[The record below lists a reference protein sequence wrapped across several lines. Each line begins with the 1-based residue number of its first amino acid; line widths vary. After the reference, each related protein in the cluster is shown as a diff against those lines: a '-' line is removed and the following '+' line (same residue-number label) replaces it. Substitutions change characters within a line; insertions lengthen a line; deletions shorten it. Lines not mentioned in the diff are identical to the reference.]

1 MDIKQHS
8 KNSHTV
14 FTESTKRRH
23 SFKLALLSDLHW
35 DNPDCDRE
43 LLKKHLDY
51 CLENDIKVLLN
62 GDTFCL
68 MQGKYDPRSSKG
80 KVRPEHSNPRYLDA
94 VVETAAEWFA
104 PYAEIITVVGYGNH
118 ETSILRRQETDVIQR
133 FVALLNHL
141 AKPVSPVYAGG
152 YTGALR
158 VNSTMGGG
166 KSSYDILYFHGSGG
180 GGVVTRGEINLTR
193 LITSFEGFDMYTIG
207 HVHELKETAVRK
219 TKRNNSTGKL
229 EGKDILLTIT
239 GTYKDEYKEGYMG
252 WHVER
257 GAPNK
262 PIGGKIL
269 EINWHRTSS
278 GSIDKS
284 ARTYNFP
291 ML

>member
-1 MDIKQHS
+1 MKVKQNTR
-8 KNSHTV
+8 NSHTV
-14 FTESTKRRH
+14 SFESLKRKANFRI
-23 SFKLALLSDLHW
+23 ALLSDLHW

-80 KVRPEHSNPRYLDA
+80 KVRPEHQNPRYLDA
-94 VVETAAEWFA
+94 VIETAAEWFA
-104 PYAEIITVVGYGNH
+104 PYAEIIIAVGYGNH
-118 ETSILRRQETDVIQR
+118 EASILRRQETDVIQR
-133 FVALLNHL
+133 FVALLNAY
-141 AKPVSPVYAGG
+141 AKPENSVYAAG
-152 YTGALR
+152 YTSCLR
-158 VNSTMGGG
+158 INCRWST
-166 KSSYDILYFHGSGG
+166 KSSGYDILYFHGSGG

-193 LITSFEGFDMYTIG
+193 LLTAYEGFDMYTIG
-207 HVHELKETAVRK
+207 HVHELKETNVR
-219 TKRNNSTGKL
+219 TTYRNATGKL
-229 EGKDILLTIT
+229 CGRDVLLTIT

-269 EINWHRTSS
+269 EINWHRKDS
-278 GSIDKS
+278 GIEKV

-291 ML
+291 MV

>member
-1 MDIKQHS
+1 MKLIEKS
-8 KNSHTV
+8 KNTHFLEASC
-14 FTESTKRRH
+14 TKRK
-23 SFKLALLSDLHW
+23 FTQKIAILSDLHW

-51 CLENDIKVLLN
+51 CLENNILVLLN

-80 KVRPEHSNPRYLDA
+80 KVRPEHNSPNYLDA

-133 FVALLNHL
+133 FVALLNYT
-141 AKPVSPVYAGG
+141 AKPESPVYAGG

-158 VNSTMGGG
+158 LSVKLSGGNVN
-166 KSSYDILYFHGSGG
+166 YNICYFHGSGG

-193 LITSFEGFDMYTIG
+193 MATMFEGFDCLTFG
-207 HVHELKETAVRK
+207 HIHELKETMLRK
-219 TKRNNSTGKL
+219 VVLSHHGKMTFREVL
-229 EGKDILLTIT
+229 GLIT

-269 EINWHRTSS
+269 EVNFRRTSD
-278 GSIDKS
+278 GVMHKH
-284 ARTYNFP
+284 ARSYNFP
-291 ML
+291 LL

>member
-1 MDIKQHS
+1 MILSQIS
-8 KNSHTV
+8 KNSHRLE
-14 FTESTKRRH
+14 FKETKR
-23 SFKLALLSDLHW
+23 KKTIQLAILSDLHW

-51 CLENDIKVLLN
+51 CLEKDIKVLLN

-80 KVRPEHSNPRYLDA
+80 KVRPEHQNPRYLDD
-94 VVETAAEWFA
+94 VVETAAEWFT

-133 FVALLNHL
+133 FVALLNHI
-141 AKPVSPVYAGG
+141 AKPISPVYAGG

-158 VNSTMGGG
+158 ISANMSNGIKT
-166 KSSYDILYFHGSGG
+166 YDICYFHGSGG

-193 LITSFEGFDMYTIG
+193 MATMFEGFDCLTFG
-207 HVHELKETAVRK
+207 HIHELKETSLRK
-219 TKRNNSTGKL
+219 VYLSKTGQIKH
-229 EGKDILLTIT
+229 KDVLGLIT
-239 GTYKDEYKEGYMG
+239 GTYKDEYKVGYMG

-269 EINWHRTSS
+269 EVTFNRKET
-278 GSIDKS
+278 GVETY
-284 ARTYNFP
+284 ARSFNFP
-291 ML
+291 LL

>member
-1 MDIKQHS
+1 MKLEQFTP
-8 KNSHTV
+8 NSHVLKYETTKAKKTV
-14 FTESTKRRH
+14 KI
-23 SFKLALLSDLHW
+23 AILSDLHF

-51 CLENDIKVLLN
+51 CLEKEIPVLLN

-80 KVRPEHSNPRYLDA
+80 KVRPEHNGPNYLDR
-94 VVETAAEWFA
+94 VVETSAEWFK

-133 FVALLNHL
+133 FVALLNHI
-141 AKPVSPVYAGG
+141 AKPKVPVFAGG
-152 YTGALR
+152 YTGALK
-158 VNSTMGGG
+158 VDVKIAGGCNP
-166 KSSYDILYFHGSGG
+166 YHICYFHGSGG

-193 LITSFEGFDMYTIG
+193 MATMFEGFECLTIG
-207 HVHELKETAVRK
+207 HIHEQKETSLRK
-219 TKRNNSTGKL
+219 VCLDKKGKMTHRDVL
-229 EGKDILLTIT
+229 GVFT
-239 GTYKDEYKEGYMG
+239 GTYKDEYKEGRLG

-269 EINWHRTSS
+269 EINFKRKHGS
-278 GSIDKS
+278 GIEKY
-284 ARTYNFP
+284 ARSYNFP

>member
-1 MDIKQHS
+1 MKLKQVS
-8 KNSHTV
+8 RNSHKLFIDSKKRKHT
-14 FTESTKRRH
+14 TKI
-23 SFKLALLSDLHW
+23 ALLSDLHW

-80 KVRPEHSNPRYLDA
+80 KVRPEHNTPRYLDA
-94 VVETAAEWFA
+94 VVETAAEWFE
-104 PYAEIITVVGYGNH
+104 PYASIILVVGYGNH

-133 FVALLNHL
+133 FVALLNHR
-141 AKPVSPVYAGG
+141 ANSNVYAGG
-152 YTGALR
+152 YTGTLQ
-158 VNSTMGGG
+158 VKYVYG
-166 KSSYDILYFHGSGG
+166 SYNILYFHGSGG

-193 LITSFEGFDMYTIG
+193 LATAYEGFDCLTFG
-207 HVHELKETAVRK
+207 HIHELKETCLRK
-219 TKRNNSTGKL
+219 TYLGSKG
-229 EGKDILLTIT
+229 LTAREVLGVVT
-239 GTYKDEYKEGYMG
+239 GTYKDEYKDGYMG

-269 EINWHRTSS
+269 EINVKRNSKDEF
-278 GSIDKS
+278 IKY

>member
-1 MDIKQHS
+1 MSNTSQIS
-8 KNSHTV
+8 KNSHLLKIDTN
-14 FTESTKRRH
+14 KRKNTI
-23 SFKLALLSDLHW
+23 KLAILSDLHW

-51 CLENDIKVLLN
+51 CLEKNINVLLN

-80 KVRPEHSNPRYLDA
+80 KVRPEHQNPRYLDA

-133 FVALLNHL
+133 FVALLNHV
-141 AKPVSPVYAGG
+141 AKPVNAVYAGG

-158 VNSTMGGG
+158 LQNVEGSNQD
-166 KSSYDILYFHGSGG
+166 SYNICYFHGSGG
-180 GGVVTRGEINLTR
+180 GGVVTRGEINLSR
-193 LITSFEGFDMYTIG
+193 MAAMYEGFDCLTFG
-207 HVHELKETAVRK
+207 HIHELKETCLRK
-219 TKRNNSTGKL
+219 VELDRMGRMGFKEVLGL
-229 EGKDILLTIT
+229 IT

-269 EINWHRTSS
+269 EVTFHRKQKTRE
-278 GSIDKS
+278 KY
-284 ARTYNFP
+284 ARSYNFP